1 MRTRFTPTALA
12 VACASVI
19 LGTLPALTQEL
30 PKERADVARPG
41 GTIPNAPKLALV
53 KIAEGLH
60 DPVGVASAHDG
71 TGRLFVAERVG
82 RVMIVDKSGKLLPT
96 PFIDLTKINPLGNE
110 VQTGFVEQGLWSVAF
125 DPKFKENGHV
135 YLHYSSLP
143 FNGAG
148 VVLRVTV
155 DKASPDVVTADQ
167 IVKTAK
173 VIMQIEQPYYNH
185 NGGMI
190 QFGPDGYLYISRGDG
205 GWEGDP
211 LNAGQDISVYWGKIL
226 RINVNVPDDDIPYLV
241 PKDNPFYAASKKRLM
256 FLFGVSEK
264 DFSNIKTRA
273 KPEIWAY
280 GLRNPYQFHFDPKS
294 GDLFIADV
302 GQNHLEEID
311 WQPHSSKGGENYG
324 WALNMGTNCFP
335 MTGPN
340 DVCPQVGV
348 LPVAEYPHEQAY
360 PDAPKNA
367 KGSGCSVI
375 GLGVANYGGL
385 DKTYLA
391 GDWCSGR
398 LFGTAWDAS
407 AKKWQLH
414 EFAQTQLQFT
424 SGNIDEDG
432 TVVATNCYCF
442 YTADQGPMANPTG
455 ALWRILPADKVPA
468 GAEVARE
475 VKSKG

>member
-1 MRTRFTPTALA
+1 
-12 VACASVI
+12 
-19 LGTLPALTQEL
+19 LPIAAQEL
-30 PKERADVARPG
+30 PKVRADVAHPG
-41 GTIPNAPKLALV
+41 GTIAGAPKLALV
-53 KIAEGLH
+53 KIADGFH

-71 TGRLFVAERVG
+71 TGRLFVVERVG
-82 RVMIVDKSGKLLPT
+82 RVIVVDKSGKVQPT

-125 DPKFKENGHV
+125 DPKFKENGYV

-155 DKASPDVVTADQ
+155 DKSSPDVVTADQ

-211 LNAGQDISVYWGKIL
+211 LNAGQDIGVYWGKIL

-241 PKDNPFYAASKKRLM
+241 PKDNPFYAATKKRLM
-256 FLFGVSEK
+256 FLFGVSEE
-264 DFSNIKTRA
+264 DFSHIKTRA

-302 GQNHLEEID
+302 GQNHWEEID
-311 WQPHSSKGGENYG
+311 WQPHNSKGGENYG
-324 WALNMGTNCFP
+324 WALNMGTHCFP
-335 MTGPN
+335 MTGQN

-348 LPVAEYPHEQAY
+348 LPIAEYPHEQAY
-360 PDAPKNA
+360 PDAPKVS

-385 DKTYLA
+385 TKTYLA

-398 LFGTAWDAS
+398 LFGVAWDSS
-407 AKKWQLH
+407 AKKWQLQ

-424 SGNIDEDG
+424 SGNNDEDG

-442 YTADQGPMANPTG
+442 YTADQGPLANPPG

-475 VKSKG
+475 VKAKK